1 MSEAQMKTIQRGY
14 PDTKA
19 IRELPRLTSQ
29 VIPERWEDQ
38 NGHVNVGFYM
48 AIYND
53 SGWPMLD
60 LVGIDEAYFSKRR
73 MGLVDLDNHLRYLTE
88 LHVGD
93 RVTAYGR
100 FFAHDEKRMH
110 GMVFI
115 VNDSTEALASTIE
128 FLSISMDLRKRKPVA
143 IPDDVAARLGTII
156 EAHQKLNWTASTCM
170 SIAGRRKSSG

>member
-1 MSEAQMKTIQRGY
+1 MTNQNSY
-14 PDTKA
+14 PDTDA
-19 IRELPRLTSQ
+19 IRELPELASQ
-29 VIPERWEDQ
+29 MISQRWEDQ
-38 NGHVNVGFYM
+38 NGHINVSFYM
-48 AIYND
+48 AMYNE

-60 LVGIDEAYFSKRR
+60 LIGVDEPYFTKRQ
-73 MGLVDLDNHLRYLTE
+73 MGLVDLDNHIRYLKE

-100 FFAHDEKRMH
+100 FFGQDEKRMH

-115 VNDSTEALASTIE
+115 VNDSTNMLASTIE

>member
-1 MSEAQMKTIQRGY
+1 MTNQHRY
-14 PDTKA
+14 PDTNA
-19 IRELPRLTSQ
+19 IRELPELASQ

-48 AIYND
+48 ALYNQ

-60 LVGIDEAYFSKRR
+60 LIGVDERYFTKRKL
-73 MGLVDLDNHLRYLTE
+73 GLVDLDNHIRYLKE

-100 FFAHDEKRMH
+100 FFAQDEKRMH

-115 VNDSTEALASTIE
+115 VNDKTKMLASTIE
-128 FLSISMDLRKRKPVA
+128 FLSICIDLRKRKPAA
-143 IPDDVAARLGTII
+143 IPDDVAAGLKAMIN
-156 EAHQKLNWTASTCM
+156 AHQKLSWTMPTCM
-170 SIAGRRKSSG
+170 SIPN

>member
-1 MSEAQMKTIQRGY
+1 MSNVETKTVQRSY

-19 IRELPRLTSQ
+19 IRELPKLTSQ

-60 LVGIDEAYFSKRR
+60 LVGIDEAYFNERR

-115 VNDSTEALASTIE
+115 VNDSTEALACTIE
-128 FLSISMDLRKRKPVA
+128 FLSISIDLRKRKSVA
-143 IPDDVAARLGTII
+143 IPDDVVARLGTII
-156 EAHQKLNWTASTCM
+156 KAQQKLSWTVPTCM
-170 SIAGRRKSSG
+170 NIAERAKPSG